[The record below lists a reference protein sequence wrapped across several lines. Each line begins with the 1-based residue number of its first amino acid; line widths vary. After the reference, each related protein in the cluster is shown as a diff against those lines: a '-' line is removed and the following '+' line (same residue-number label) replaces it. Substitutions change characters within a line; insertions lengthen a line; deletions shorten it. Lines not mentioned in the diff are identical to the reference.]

1 MTLHHDQV
9 RLTRDEFFRNLK
21 DSSLLSP
28 GDVLKQSEL
37 LSDIDDGAAA
47 IRFLVDTNVLTQYQA
62 EAIADRRFEQLVLGN
77 YEILAKLGAG
87 GMGAVFKARHRRMKR
102 IVAVKVLSSDIARQ
116 SSFVKR
122 FQREVETIAQLTH
135 PNIVMAFDADEA
147 DIGHFLVMEY
157 VEGRDL
163 ASEVHDHGPLSVEAA
178 VDVITQAA
186 SGMAYAHTKGII
198 HRDIKPANLMLTN
211 LGVVKVADLGL
222 ARITGMGDERD
233 TANFSLT
240 QAGGILGTVD
250 YMPPEQSLD
259 STAIDHRADIYSL
272 GCTLY
277 FLLTGKPPYA
287 AGSLMG
293 LMLQHRDAPI
303 PSLASV
309 RHDVPPALVTVFER
323 MIAKQ
328 PADRPQ
334 SMDDVIRLLD
344 ALKPQVK
351 HLTLR
356 PGTTSGKPSEAS
368 TNDMTLDV
376 GNASSL
382 ISSRTAA
389 YGPSE
394 SQSLS
399 DAVIVL
405 VEPSRTQNAI
415 VRGYLTK
422 LGISQIHATGSGTQA
437 LAWAKEKQAH
447 ALISTMH
454 LSEMTGVQ
462 LVQGLRSDPSTADV
476 GFVLMTSES
485 DTSLTQDLLND
496 PLTIVL
502 IKPFDLNR
510 LAQSITATTNR
521 TA

>member
-1 MTLHHDQV
+1 MAFHQV
-9 RLTRDEFFRNLK
+9 KTSLSSEEFFRHLS
-21 DSSLLSP
+21 DSCLLSQ
-28 GDVLKQSEL
+28 DDLTKHTAV
-37 LSDIDDGAAA
+37 LSDFENGQAAVQY
-47 IRFLVDTNVLTQYQA
+47 LVDTNVLTEYQA
-62 EAIADRRFEQLVLGN
+62 EAIVEGRFEQLVLGN
-77 YEILAKLGAG
+77 YVILSKLGSG

-147 DIGHFLVMEY
+147 EIGHFLVMEY

-163 ASEVHDHGPLSVEAA
+163 ASEIQQNGPLSVQAA
-178 VDVITQAA
+178 VDAIAQAA
-186 SGMAYAHTKGII
+186 SGMAYAHSKGII

-211 LGVVKVADLGL
+211 LAVVKVADLGL
-222 ARITGMGDERD
+222 ARITGIGDGRD
-233 TANFSLT
+233 SANFSLT

-272 GCTLY
+272 GCTMF

-303 PSLASV
+303 PSLSAV
-309 RHDVPPALVTVFER
+309 RHDVPRALVSLFEQ

-328 PADRPQ
+328 PSDRPQ

-344 ALKPQVK
+344 ALKPQVQ
-351 HLTLR
+351 HLTSR
-356 PGTTSGKPSEAS
+356 PLTPAGKPSAAS

-382 ISSRTAA
+382 ISTRTAA
-389 YGPSE
+389 YAPTE
-394 SQSLS
+394 SQFLS
-399 DAVIVL
+399 EAIIVL

-422 LGISQIHATGSGTQA
+422 LGISQIHTTVSGAQA
-437 LAWAKEKQAH
+437 LTLTKEKHAH
-447 ALISTMH
+447 AVISTMH
-454 LSEMTGVQ
+454 LSDMTGVQ
-462 LVQGLRSDPSTADV
+462 LVQGLRSDPSTAHV

-485 DTSLTQDLLND
+485 DTSLTQDLLKD